1 MGLCASKN
9 SLHYDEVPPYYDAT
23 FIKAVPQEHDT
34 KEVLFATESSPDTG
48 CSEILGNEP
57 AAEVEISHAPAP
69 CYMSN
74 IPLCSCLAFTDKH
87 YCIASDVVLDSNGR
101 AIRVVYFPSCL
112 GQVLRQN
119 IPRCTSPYCTGSD
132 IMPTL
137 GGFFCARH
145 AAHAISYRKKC

>member
-1 MGLCASKN
+1 MGLCASKSSRN
-9 SLHYDEVPPYYDAT
+9 CDEAPPSYAAT
-23 FIKAVPQEHDT
+23 SIKAVPRHDGG
-34 KEVLFATESSPDTG
+34 APESSPDTG

-74 IPLCSCLAFTDKH
+74 IPLCSCLASTDKH

-101 AIRVVYFPSCL
+101 AIRVVCFPSCL

-119 IPRCTSPYCTGSD
+119 IPRCTSPYCSGSD
-132 IMPTL
+132 IVPTL

-145 AAHAISYRKKC
+145 AAHAISYRKTP